1 MARVDRT
8 LKLTAQKEHFR
19 ALAQTDGLTGLP
31 NFRSFHARLEEE
43 VARAHRYGHPLACAM
58 VDLDGL
64 KEINDKLGHAAGNRA
79 IVALAD
85 AVREEL
91 SNRDY
96 EVVIVSDGDS
106 ALRMIEALRPD
117 VIVLD
122 LQLPHVSGP
131 SVAAKLR
138 MMERP
143 PKVLIC
149 SAVPYAAE
157 IAADLAADGVLL
169 KPFVRED
176 LRSEVE
182 RLIRT

>member
-1 MARVDRT
+1 VGKGTVLVVDDDR
-8 LKLTAQKEHFR
+8 
-19 ALAQTDGLTGLP
+19 
-31 NFRSFHARLEEE
+31 E
-43 VARAHRYGHPLACAM
+43 VQ
-58 VDLDGL
+58 
-64 KEINDKLGHAAGNRA
+64 
-79 IVALAD
+79 D

-91 SNRDY
+91 SHRDY

-106 ALRMIEALRPD
+106 ALRMIDALSPD

-138 MMERP
+138 LMDHP
-143 PKVLIC
+143 PRVLIC

-182 RLIRT
+182 RLIGT